1 MTDLDP
7 VEKAIVGPF
16 ILGDSDCVS
25 GFEDITQLGFKDS
38 HFNSLS
44 MRTAWRRI
52 GDMINEGAYTPE
64 RLLSFLNE
72 SEAIGAN
79 LQERAL
85 WVYHVSKCGTIQHL
99 RIHAMDVMEKH
110 LRQEA
115 DIAMSHLQNKKGSG
129 TEVLNDLELKL
140 SELRGKGAL
149 VRKDEKLEACEDLKQ
164 EIEAMMNGSSLV
176 RSSYVPIWD
185 KCIGG
190 LPDAKLIIIS
200 ARPGQGKTSIS
211 EQLVDNS
218 ARAGIPVLYIQRE
231 LSHTNAIGRLACRKA
246 SVPWWKV
253 EKRKCSTEESNR
265 LLYEIEKY
273 KTLPLYLNCN
283 GIINGS
289 TIGPII
295 RYHAKQYGIRLVVLD
310 YITLIDIPKGVE
322 RWVAIGELTRAM
334 KRAANDT
341 GCTCIG
347 LAQLGR
353 DQEKRKKEHSKPTL
367 SDLRESGNIEQD
379 ADIVLGLWVKEESE
393 DSQYPVMW
401 TVLKNRN
408 GAKGTTEVLFDGPK
422 MEFLG
427 EIKR

>member
-1 MTDLDP
+1 MNDLDP
-7 VEKAIVGPF
+7 VEKAIIGPF
-16 ILGDSDCVS
+16 ILGDSECVA
-25 GFEDITQLGFKDS
+25 GFEELIQIGFKNH

-44 MRTAWRRI
+44 MRSAWAALSS
-52 GDMINEGAYTPE
+52 MMNEGAYTPE
-64 RLLSFLNE
+64 RFLSFLNS

-79 LQERAL
+79 LQERTI
-85 WVYHVSKCGTIQHL
+85 WVFHVSKCGTIQHL

-110 LRQEA
+110 LRSEA
-115 DIAMSHLQNKKGSG
+115 EIAIAEIKDKKGSG
-129 TEVLNDLELKL
+129 TEVLNDLESKI
-140 SELRGKGAL
+140 SELRSKGAI
-149 VRKDEKLEACEDLKQ
+149 VRKDEKLEACKDLKE
-164 EIEAMMNGSSLV
+164 EIQAMMNGTSMV

-190 LPDAKLIIIS
+190 LPDAKLIILS
-200 ARPGQGKTSIS
+200 ARPGTGKTSIS

-218 ARAGIPVLYIQRE
+218 VRAGIPALYIQRE

-246 SVPWWKV
+246 NVPWWKV

-265 LLYEIEKY
+265 LLKEIENY
-273 KTLPLYLNCN
+273 ERLPVYLNCS

-295 RYHAKQYGIRLVVLD
+295 RYHAKQYGVRLVVLD

-334 KRAANDT
+334 KRAVNDT

-353 DQEKRKKEHSKPTL
+353 DQEKRKKEHAKPTL

-379 ADIVLGLWVKEESE
+379 ADIVLGLWVKEECE